1 MSSPKAAAVPL
12 TGELLSIEIP
22 RLYCGLLIQKSW
34 AWNPGVSNFIHSLGA
49 GRWFCTLRGL
59 RGRGVLAMKEFIA

>member
-1 MSSPKAAAVPL
+1 MSIA
-12 TGELLSIEIP
+12 IP

-49 GRWFCTLRGL
+49 GRWTLGGL
-59 RGRGVLAMKEFIA
+59 RGRGVSAMKEFIA